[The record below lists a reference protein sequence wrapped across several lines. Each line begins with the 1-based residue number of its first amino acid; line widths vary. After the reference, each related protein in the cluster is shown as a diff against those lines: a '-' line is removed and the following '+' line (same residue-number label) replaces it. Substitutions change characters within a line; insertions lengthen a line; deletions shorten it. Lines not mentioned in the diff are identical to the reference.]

1 MRIALRK
8 KSNHHRRSADLPLL
22 FLLSISIFVFVY
34 LPPRVDRSKSNPRH
48 RQCCVVFNNSGTE
61 KKIVKQSKRAND
73 KKKTHAD
80 NLAVPHPRILA
91 VSRLNQF
98 HLRVAFSPR
107 PTGSSIP
114 SREEIERGEVPKRIK
129 TKNVRPV
136 KKPVRR
142 VPFSPLRVRPEGPYL
157 REPGRNLITCTWTGR
172 PTCSVFGLMN
182 ESLIYYISIGSF

>member
-73 KKKTHAD
+73 KKK
-80 NLAVPHPRILA
+80 
-91 VSRLNQF
+91 
-98 HLRVAFSPR
+98 
-107 PTGSSIP
+107 PTQ
-114 SREEIERGEVPKRIK
+114 
-129 TKNVRPV
+129 TT
-136 KKPVRR
+136 
-142 VPFSPLRVRPEGPYL
+142 LPYL
-157 REPGRNLITCTWTGR
+157 IHEFLPYLVSINSIFEWLFLHARLVLPFR
-172 PTCSVFGLMN
+172 PAKRSSVEKYRRG
-182 ESLIYYISIGSF
+182 

>member
-73 KKKTHAD
+73 KKNPRRQPCRTSSTNSCRISSQSIPSSSGFFSTPDWFFHS
-80 NLAVPHPRILA
+80 VPRRDRA
-91 VSRLNQF
+91 WRSTEEDKNKK
-98 HLRVAFSPR
+98 R
-107 PTGSSIP
+107 PTGQKAGPPRAILAL
-114 SREEIERGEVPKRIK
+114 
-129 TKNVRPV
+129 TRPA
-136 KKPVRR
+136 RR
-142 VPFSPLRVRPEGPYL
+142 TISPRAGAESNYVYL
-157 REPGRNLITCTWTGR
+157 DGTSYL
-172 PTCSVFGLMN
+172 FGLRAY
-182 ESLIYYISIGSF
+182 E